1 MRMKLKILLFHV
13 VVFIWQL
20 VVEIKV
26 FGFGNVSIYFSYQ
39 SIENDF
45 LSNLDNE
52 EENDFACAAVLT
64 THTQD
69 VKHLKW
75 HPQKDV
81 TVYFLFY
88 L

>member
-1 MRMKLKILLFHV
+1 MISP
-13 VVFIWQL
+13 FI
-20 VVEIKV
+20 
-26 FGFGNVSIYFSYQ
+26 FYSD
-39 SIENDF
+39 ND
-45 LSNLDNE
+45 

-81 TVYFLFY
+81 SVYFDFL